1 MEHSLITI
9 PRLVISG
16 VCGGSGKTLVSL
28 GLCRFWST
36 NGLRIKPYKKGPD
49 YIDAAWL
56 GMASTMPAT
65 NLDPF
70 FLPEQRLQALFC
82 ETFQQSNAELAVIEG
97 NRGLYDGRDL
107 SGSCS
112 TAVLARMLDAPI
124 LITLN
129 ITKMTRT
136 AAALVAGL
144 ACFEPIRLSGVI
156 LNQVG
161 SIRQG
166 RLVRQ
171 AIEAYTDVPVL
182 GELPRLA
189 ENPIPERHMGLI
201 SIYAE
206 DVSDASEADS
216 LQSALDTLAAF
227 LAKNVDVDTV
237 RSIAFAASTLFQPS
251 SFWPEAFFS
260 GSRKENIAYSK
271 SVLSDMTASE
281 NTRVSTLEAAGST
294 LNSVDSYEYSQRV
307 IRKNGK
313 ARIGFVRDAAL
324 WFYYE
329 ENLEALRRAGAEL
342 YPLSLLGKDKIWPAL
357 DGLYLGGGFPE
368 AVPETLA
375 ASPQLETI
383 RRLSEKDMPI
393 YAECGGFMI
402 LCETLRVGEKDYPM
416 AGVFPARAEFCSR
429 PQGLGYVEALVVQD
443 NPFHPLGNTLRGHEF
458 HYSRCY
464 PLGPLTFTLKLETGT
479 GMSLVSSPGSA
490 SENRFLTGE
499 DGLLVRRT
507 FASYM
512 HLFAPAVPHWAQ
524 RFVLNC
530 Q

>member
-1 MEHSLITI
+1 MEHSLVTI

-16 VCGGSGKTLVSL
+16 LCGGSGKTLFSL

-36 NGLRIKPYKKGPD
+36 HGLRIKPYKKGPD
-49 YIDAAWL
+49 YIDAAWM
-56 GMASTMPAT
+56 GMASGTPAT

-70 FLPEQRLQALFC
+70 FLPEQRLQALFY
-82 ETFQQSNAELAVIEG
+82 ETFHQAKADLAVIEG

-136 AAALVAGL
+136 AAALVSGL
-144 ACFEPIRLSGVI
+144 AHFEPIRLAGII

-161 SIRQG
+161 SARQG
-166 RLVRQ
+166 CLVRQ
-171 AIEAYTDVPVL
+171 AIETYTDIPVL
-182 GELPRLA
+182 GELPRLK

-206 DVSDASEADS
+206 DPSDARAPDLLQNALNS
-216 LQSALDTLAAF
+216 LAVF
-227 LAKNVDVDTV
+227 LAKNVDLDTIK
-237 RSIAFAASTLFQPS
+237 SIAFAAPPISQPS
-251 SFWPEAFFS
+251 SFWPETSFS
-260 GSRKENIAYSK
+260 GFQEEK
-271 SVLSDMTASE
+271 SASFKVE
-281 NTRVSTLEAAGST
+281 TPEGIVPKYEHASSVDVIEKT
-294 LNSVDSYEYSQRV
+294 LNSVDSYNSSQGV
-307 IRKNGK
+307 VRKGRK

-342 YPLSLLGKDKIWPAL
+342 YPLSLLGQKTAWPDL

-368 AVPETLA
+368 TVPEALA
-375 ASPQLETI
+375 ASPQLHTI
-383 RRLSEKDMPI
+383 RRLSEQGIPI

-416 AGVFPARAEFCSR
+416 AGVFPARAEFCPR
-429 PQGLGYVEALVVQD
+429 PQGLGYVEAHVVRD
-443 NPFHPLGNTLRGHEF
+443 NPFHPLGSLLRGHEF
-458 HYSRCY
+458 HYSRCF
-464 PLGPLTFTLKLETGT
+464 PLGPLTFTLKLITGT
-479 GMSLVSSPGSA
+479 GMSRA
-490 SENRFLTGE
+490 SCSELSDESTVLSGE
-499 DGLLVRRT
+499 DGLLTRKT

-512 HLFAPAVPHWAQ
+512 HLFAPAAPYWA
-524 RFVLNC
+524 RHFILSC
-530 Q
+530 R